1 MKSRSVQG
9 VQAYLLYLN
18 SNTEIAAGY
27 ACHDVISR

>member
-1 MKSRSVQG
+1 MKSRS

-18 SNTEIAAGY
+18 SNTESEIAVGY